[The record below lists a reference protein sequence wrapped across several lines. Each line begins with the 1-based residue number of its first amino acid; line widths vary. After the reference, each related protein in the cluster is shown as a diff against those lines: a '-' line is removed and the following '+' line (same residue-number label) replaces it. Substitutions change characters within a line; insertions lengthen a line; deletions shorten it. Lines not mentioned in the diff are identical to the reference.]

1 MKKEDWEFIANN
13 WGASDESVMN
23 QIATI
28 RDQDTTETAA
38 LNSKLTEKDAEIM
51 KLNQQNIDLNKTN
64 MNLILRLTEPGS
76 SVVGNEP
83 EQERKAASIYDLDA
97 FIREV

>member
-1 MKKEDWEFIANN
+1 MKKEDWEYIANN
-13 WGASDESVMN
+13 WGSPDESVMN

-28 RDQDTTETAA
+28 REEDTTTTAGYEA
-38 LNSKLTEKDAEIM
+38 KIREKDAEIY

-76 SVVGNEP
+76 NIGGNDPEP
-83 EQERKAASIYDLDA
+83 EHVAANINDLDA
-97 FIREV
+97 FIKEV